1 MSTTSSL
8 SVLHNYFDDPIKL
21 FLDFHLAKFLNTS
34 IKPFFPCIIFA
45 IVFIYLTLRLYL
57 LKYTIVVFDFIFDFV
72 SSSSSIKSLYSASFP
87 SSAFS
92 PRFFE
97 VFVQEFAL
105 QRRNEAA
112 ATPSSP
118 LSYFFHPHFRL
129 PSVASRR

>member
-8 SVLHNYFDDPIKL
+8 SVLHNYFDGPIKL
-21 FLDFHLAKFLNTS
+21 FLDFHLAKFLDTS

-45 IVFIYLTLRLYL
+45 IVFVFIYF
-57 LKYTIVVFDFIFDFV
+57 KYTIVVFDFIFDFV

-129 PSVASRR
+129 PLVASRR